1 VFGNL
6 FLVAKQE
13 NIRANGVVVTALPNA
28 HFIVRITDEGFEGHE
43 VNAHISG
50 KMRLNYIKI
59 LPGDDVIIELTPF
72 DLTKGRIVYRGK
84 EKKEAV
90 APLNSEAVAAEAE
103 DTDTPSTEDATD
115 PEVSPEASEE
125 AASEE

>member
-1 VFGNL
+1 M
-6 FLVAKQE
+6 AKQE
-13 NIRANGVVVTALPNA
+13 NIRATGVVIKALPNA

-59 LPGDDVIIELTPF
+59 LPGDDVILELTPF

-84 EKKEAV
+84 EKRDPN
-90 APLNSEAVAAEAE
+90 APLDPDSEILESSEGEGEITSESNLSPVEAPE
-103 DTDTPSTEDATD
+103 EVVHTP
-115 PEVSPEASEE
+115 
-125 AASEE
+125 

>member
-1 VFGNL
+1 M
-6 FLVAKQE
+6 
-13 NIRANGVVVTALPNA
+13 VVTALPNA

-59 LPGDDVIIELTPF
+59 LPGDDVILELTPF

-84 EKKEAV
+84 ERKPAQQETP
-90 APLNSEAVAAEAE
+90 APAPASEAGDESSDSDTETAAQ
-103 DTDTPSTEDATD
+103 D
-115 PEVSPEASEE
+115 PEASDETSEE
-125 AASEE
+125 AAPQE